1 MTGEIAPGALLRQ
14 EKLSE
19 QFGVSR
25 TPIRE
30 ALRRLAA
37 LGLVS
42 FVPNRGVRV
51 RTLDRDDLREA
62 FLVRAELES
71 LATELAT
78 PRITAEQLAEL
89 EVIERRFSELTN
101 ALRKGDRD
109 QAGDWMRT
117 NHAFHDVI
125 YAAADAPLVERMA
138 KSARRAFM
146 GQAAWGVGSDI
157 DDALRPQRARAPG
170 DPRGTGGP
178 LARGREGA
186 GADARP
192 ALGRPAAR
200 DPRAD
205 GEPQRRR
212 EADAGAATALAVALF
227 DRGQLGEIPLDARG
241 ELVALVLQEL
251 ELRLAPRSLALLA

>member
-1 MTGEIAPGALLRQ
+1 MEEAALSTLADDIALSLEEAIVTGEIAPGALLRQ

-30 ALRRLAA
+30 ALRRLSA

-78 PRITAEQLAEL
+78 PTITAEQLAEL
-89 EVIERRFSELTN
+89 DAIEQRFSELTS
-101 ALRKGDRD
+101 ALRRGERD
-109 QAGDWMRT
+109 PQLTGDWMRA

-125 YAAADAPLVERMA
+125 YAAAERP
-138 KSARRAFM
+138 ARRAAREER
-146 GQAAWGVGSDI
+146 AARVHGPGRVGRGLGHRR
-157 DDALRPQRARAPG
+157 ALRAQRARAPR
-170 DPRGTGGP
+170 DPRGAGR
-178 LARGREGA
+178 AQSRGRAQRWRARTCCTRAICCSRSWSRWRRGA
-186 GADARP
+186 TR
-192 ALGRPAAR
+192 GRR
-200 DPRAD
+200 
-205 GEPQRRR
+205 
-212 EADAGAATALAVALF
+212 
-227 DRGQLGEIPLDARG
+227 
-241 ELVALVLQEL
+241 
-251 ELRLAPRSLALLA
+251 

>member
-1 MTGEIAPGALLRQ
+1 VEDASLSTLADDVALSLEEAIVTGEIAPGTLLRQ

-30 ALRRLAA
+30 ALRRLSA

-78 PRITAEQLAEL
+78 PNITAEQLDEL
-89 EVIERRFSELTN
+89 DAIAKRFSELTS
-101 ALRKGDRD
+101 ALRRGERD
-109 QAGDWMRT
+109 PQLTGDWMRA

-125 YAAADAPLVERMA
+125 YAAANAPLVERLA

-157 DDALRPQRARAPG
+157 DELYVRNELEHRAIREALAARSPEGARILARAHVLHSG
-170 DPRGTGGP
+170 D
-178 LARGREGA
+178 L
-186 GADARP
+186 
-192 ALGRPAAR
+192 
-200 DPRAD
+200 
-205 GEPQRRR
+205 
-212 EADAGAATALAVALF
+212 
-227 DRGQLGEIPLDARG
+227 
-241 ELVALVLQEL
+241 
-251 ELRLAPRSLALLA
+251 LLAILEQMATRRDSRPTLAG

>member
-1 MTGEIAPGALLRQ
+1 MHRMPLQYPIWSTRLALAYSRAVDESALSTKADDIALSLEEAIVTGEIAPGAILRQ

-30 ALRRLAA
+30 ALRRLSA

-71 LATELAT
+71 LATELAA
-78 PRITAEQLAEL
+78 PRITEEQLAEL
-89 EVIERRFSELTN
+89 EATEIRFSELTL
-101 ALRKGDRD
+101 ALRRGERD
-109 QAGDWMRT
+109 PGLTGEWMRA

-125 YAAADAPLVERMA
+125 YTAAKAPLVERLA

-146 GQAAWGVGSDI
+146 GQAAWGAGSNI
-157 DDALRPQRARAPG
+157 DELYVRNDLEHRAIRHALAARNPEGARVLARAHVLHSG
-170 DPRGTGGP
+170 DLLLAILEQMAPRRDLRATGG
-178 LARGREGA
+178 
-186 GADARP
+186 
-192 ALGRPAAR
+192 AA
-200 DPRAD
+200 
-205 GEPQRRR
+205 
-212 EADAGAATALAVALF
+212 
-227 DRGQLGEIPLDARG
+227 
-241 ELVALVLQEL
+241 
-251 ELRLAPRSLALLA
+251 